1 MQATAATSQK
11 FQQSEE
17 KKKFF
22 SMVAC
27 TSCVSVLTVQQCSY
41 LLYNYVKMSS
51 KIHESMVLIANYTAD
66 TYCVI

>member
-17 KKKFF
+17 NTFF
-22 SMVAC
+22 LMVAS

-41 LLYNYVKMSS
+41 LLYNCVKMSS
-51 KIHESMVLIANYTAD
+51 KIHEWMVLIANYTAD
-66 TYCVI
+66 TV